1 MMEYDGSFEPITTM
15 KTDVSFSITE
25 EIVDVVENVHV

>member
-15 KTDVSFSITE
+15 KANVSFSIKVE
-25 EIVDVVENVHV
+25 VVGDVHV